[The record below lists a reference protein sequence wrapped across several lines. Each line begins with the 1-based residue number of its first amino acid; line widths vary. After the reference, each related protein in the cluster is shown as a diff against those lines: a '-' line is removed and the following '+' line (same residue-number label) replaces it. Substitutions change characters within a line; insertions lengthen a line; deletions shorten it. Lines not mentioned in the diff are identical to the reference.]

1 MPGWCLV
8 LLGEV
13 EIADLKH
20 TTGDES
26 PPCSVGCRGSWR
38 RGSTMPDPQ
47 QAGPAYSIAAVPEH
61 FNYSP
66 DSNTKRVSWGR

>member
-1 MPGWCLV
+1 MPRWWCLV
-8 LLGEV
+8 LLNEV
-13 EIADLKH
+13 EIADPKH
-20 TTGDES
+20 TTGDRVAPLFS
-26 PPCSVGCRGSWR
+26 RLQGFLAP
-38 RGSTMPDPQ
+38 MPDPQ